1 MTTRTETELLFAM
14 LRDILDKQET
24 IMTKL
29 YEIEDKTQKNT
40 ETGERSFKM
49 FQACHTGFQQ
59 VKEACTCLREE
70 LSEHA
75 GNMIVDRDELL
86 I

>member
-1 MTTRTETELLFAM
+1 MNLLFAM
-14 LRDILDKQET
+14 LRDIIDKQEV

-29 YEIEDKTQKNT
+29 YEIEEKTQKNT

-49 FQACHTGFQQ
+49 FQACHMGFQQ
-59 VKEACTCLREE
+59 VKDACTCLREE

-75 GNMIVDRDELL
+75 GNMIHDNEIL

>member
-1 MTTRTETELLFAM
+1 MTTRTEINLLFAM
-14 LRDILDKQET
+14 LRDIIGKQEV

-29 YEIEDKTQKNT
+29 YEIEEKTEKNRNVFKET
-40 ETGERSFKM
+40 EDMFK
-49 FQACHTGFQQ
+49 ACHMGFLQ

-75 GNMIVDRDELL
+75 GNMIVESD
-86 I
+86 

>member
-1 MTTRTETELLFAM
+1 MTTRTEMSLLFAM
-14 LRDILDKQET
+14 IRDVLAKQET

-40 ETGERSFKM
+40 QMFQQSFQM
-49 FQACHTGFQQ
+49 FQACHNGFQQ
-59 VKEACTCLREE
+59 VKDACTCLREE

-75 GNMIVDRDELL
+75 GNMIHDNEILV
-86 I
+86 